1 MKIVSYRFDNAPPAL
16 ESACSDDS
24 IEASDSDGASTSSS
38 SPNNDVCSSDKSK
51 LSDEFGNLS
60 SPTKQDSNTTVGFS
74 VHGLYARKSQE
85 EKALLMGKD
94 THIARKRIKTRPIQT
109 AINSDEDDYECAM
122 FVPETGLANIGS
134 PTWHKYGSALVRED
148 RAILFQSQENYEHL
162 LKHER
167 FKSCFEGTDYMENP
181 TFGEQ
186 VIVNGCDNYELA
198 IGDIFEIEGGYS
210 TLRVEITAP
219 RKPCSTINQKHGSP
233 RGKDGMQLYCL
244 ANGLAGWFARV
255 LVAGELREGMRF
267 TRTAHPNPK
276 WTLAFT
282 RKVLY
287 CEGNNLQTLMC
298 TASWNRDRSEL
309 EELLSLPQ
317 LGEFEWKVEARR
329 LLLKLDGIDPLTV
342 SPHLLDPQINP
353 TPEPIPLSSSG
364 SAGALSAPQNAPLH
378 VQSQKKDSAIFFS
391 FGVDCFKVMIM
402 FCFVFTFASLLME
415 RFLKENTTTFIII

>member
-16 ESACSDDS
+16 ELVCSDDS
-24 IEASDSDGASTSSS
+24 IEESDSDGASTSHS
-38 SPNNDVCSSDKSK
+38 SPDNDECSSNKPN
-51 LSDEFGNLS
+51 LSVESGNLS
-60 SPTKQDSNTTVGFS
+60 SPTKQGSNTTVGFS
-74 VHGLYARKSQE
+74 VQGLYARKSQE

-94 THIARKRIKTRPIQT
+94 VFLARKRIKTRPIQI
-109 AINSDEDDYECAM
+109 AINSDEDEYECAM
-122 FVPETGLANIGS
+122 FVPETGLANIGE
-134 PTWHKYGSALVRED
+134 PLWHKYGSEHVRED

-167 FKSCFEGTDYMENP
+167 FKSCFDGTDYMENP

-186 VIVNGCDNYELA
+186 VIVNGCDTSEMA

-219 RKPCSTINQKHGSP
+219 RKPCATINQKHGTP
-233 RGKDGMQLYCL
+233 FGKDGMQLYCL
-244 ANGLAGWFARV
+244 ANGLAGWFAKV

-287 CEGNNLQTLMC
+287 CEGNKLQTLMC
-298 TASWNRDRSEL
+298 AASWNRDRSEL

-317 LGEFEWKVEARR
+317 LGEYEWKVEARK

-342 SPHLLDPQINP
+342 SSHLIDPQINP
-353 TPEPIPLSSSG
+353 TPEPVPSSSG
-364 SAGALSAPQNAPLH
+364 SAEALLAQT
-378 VQSQKKDSAIFFS
+378 QKKDNAIFSS
-391 FGVDCFKVMIM
+391 FGVDCFKAMIM
-402 FCFVFTFASLLME
+402 FCFVFILASLLMG
-415 RFLKENTTTFIII
+415 RFKENTTALIII